1 MNILFLFQRFSFKN
15 SDLYLD
21 LVKECVAK
29 GHKVYVL
36 AGTSEDVDD
45 SRLVLEEGCH
55 TAYVKLPD
63 QFRAGKIRKGLIQ
76 LLIEPIFIGAMKR
89 LLWGEKIDL
98 VVYPTPPI
106 TLAGVVKTAKKHFG
120 AKSYLMLK
128 DIFPQ
133 NAVDLGM
140 MGTGLLFKYF
150 KYVEKRLYAVS
161 DRIGCMSPAN
171 VEYLKLHSPETSDK
185 LEIFPNAIHIQP
197 LEDNE
202 VSEETNKSEIVNFV
216 FGGNLGKPQA
226 VDFLL
231 EGIKTLRDKGEQRA
245 RFLIIGEGTEAA
257 FVERYISENNLE
269 NVSFR
274 RKLPRDEYEKLLGQQ
289 DVGII
294 SLSSKFTV
302 PNFPSRLL
310 SYMHM
315 AKPVY
320 VITDRVTDMGEIVVG
335 AKCGFF
341 SASDDITAFV
351 DTVKEIIARKSE
363 LKAMGANGRKYLI
376 ENYNVTQV
384 VKILERFHST
394 C

>member
-1 MNILFLFQRFSFKN
+1 M
-15 SDLYLD
+15 
-21 LVKECVAK
+21 AK

-36 AGTSEDVDD
+36 AGTSEEVDD
-45 SRLVLEEGCH
+45 SKLVMEKGCY

-76 LLIEPIFIGAMKR
+76 LLIEPIFIAAMKK
-89 LLWGEKIDL
+89 LLWKEDIDI

-106 TLAGVVKTAKKHFG
+106 TLAGVVKAAKKHFG

-140 MGTGLLFKYF
+140 MSSGGLLFKYF
-150 KYVEKRLYAVS
+150 KNVEKKLYAQS

-171 VEYLKLHSPETSDK
+171 VKYIMEHSPQTKDK
-185 LEIFPNAIHIQP
+185 LEIFPNAIKIQDIKTEINDP
-197 LEDNE
+197 RQEDK
-202 VSEETNKSEIVNFV
+202 VRFV

-231 EGIKTLRDKGEQRA
+231 KGIKALKEAKEDRA

-257 FVERYISENNLE
+257 FVEQYINENGLDNATYHK
-269 NVSFR
+269 
-274 RKLPRDEYEKLLGQQ
+274 KLPRDEYEEILNKQ
-289 DVGII
+289 DIGII

-310 SYMHM
+310 SYMHK
-315 AKPVY
+315 AKPVF
-320 VITDRVTDMGEIVVG
+320 VVTDEVCDMGQIVVDAG
-335 AKCGFF
+335 CGFF
-341 SASDDITAFV
+341 AKSDDIDGFV
-351 DTVKEIIARKSE
+351 KAVKEIIEKADS
-363 LKAMGANGRKYLI
+363 LKAMGQKGREYLI
-376 ENYNVTQV
+376 ENYNVTLA
-384 VKILERFHST
+384 VKILEDFHAT